1 MGKYIHTEK
10 EIGIKLKHDE
20 VRDFLEYM
28 ENSVTT
34 RFCCP
39 PPFPP
44 PMTSVSSF
52 SLFSSPSAASPF
64 PALQNTGSAPRSL
77 EWQGWQQG
85 AEDQEYLRDRLR
97 LLPFITLLSL
107 PTSTLPPPP
116 ERQSKIK

>member
-39 PPFPP
+39 PPF
-44 PMTSVSSF
+44 
-52 SLFSSPSAASPF
+52 SPTHDIGF
-64 PALQNTGSAPRSL
+64 
-77 EWQGWQQG
+77 
-85 AEDQEYLRDRLR
+85 
-97 LLPFITLLSL
+97 FLLSL
-107 PTSTLPPPP
+107 FVSLRCFSLPGSTEHWLSPEESGVAGLAAGSRGAGVF
-116 ERQSKIK
+116 ERQTPAASLHHFALTSNFNPSPTT